1 MRYTPK
7 ERREAIDR
15 AMSCGLSYPDAV
27 AVRRIA
33 MTLRRWYELECG
45 TESGAIEREQDFTLC
60 TQCGHKEW
68 ELTGRC
74 VKCGDIAP
82 IRYDGKGFPY
92 FYYADS
98 FKKDGPRRRY
108 RVPDRETGAIKRLN
122 AIMAQYPALR
132 YYLQT
137 DPRGGTL
144 YLIRPGDVP
153 EGKEVDAYYNRG
165 VFVA

>member
-7 ERREAIDR
+7 ERQAAIDR
-15 AMSCGLSYPDAV
+15 SMSCGLTYAHAV

-33 MTLRRWYELECG
+33 LTLHRWYELEFG
-45 TESGAIEREQDFTLC
+45 YSNESCSWAIVRGKAAKREFYRDPVTQAPVWRTVSEFVHDENGIPYLERHYHNENKAR
-60 TQCGHKEW
+60 HS
-68 ELTGRC
+68 R
-74 VKCGDIAP
+74 I
-82 IRYDGKGFPY
+82 
-92 FYYADS
+92 
-98 FKKDGPRRRY
+98 
-108 RVPDRETGAIKRLN
+108 PDRERGALKRLN

-153 EGKEVDAYYNRG
+153 EGKEVGAYYNRG